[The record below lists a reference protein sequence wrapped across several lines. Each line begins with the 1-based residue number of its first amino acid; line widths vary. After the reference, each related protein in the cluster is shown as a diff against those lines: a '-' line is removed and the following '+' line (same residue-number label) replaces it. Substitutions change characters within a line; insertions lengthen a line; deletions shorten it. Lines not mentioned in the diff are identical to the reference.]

1 MSCAD
6 GKQYVVVG
14 LKICCGDMTTFGLQ
28 LYRSKPDGGK
38 GSWNYQLLSVE
49 EPLRDR
55 VCPIPDTAQRLMYH
69 VTDKVIILGGPK
81 GTVGWV
87 DLWRG
92 IIVCD
97 VLEESPKLLDMP
109 FPLPAKGN
117 WKCF

>member
-1 MSCAD
+1 
-6 GKQYVVVG
+6 
-14 LKICCGDMTTFGLQ
+14 
-28 LYRSKPDGGK
+28 
-38 GSWNYQLLSVE
+38 
-49 EPLRDR
+49 
-55 VCPIPDTAQRLMYH
+55 MYH

>member
-1 MSCAD
+1 
-6 GKQYVVVG
+6 
-14 LKICCGDMTTFGLQ
+14 MT
-28 LYRSKPDGGK
+28 
-38 GSWNYQLLSVE
+38 N
-49 EPLRDR
+49 
-55 VCPIPDTAQRLMYH
+55 
-69 VTDKVIILGGPK
+69 KVIILGGPK

-97 VLEESPKLLDMP
+97 VLEESPNLLDMP